1 MDTLTQKQQR
11 FCDEYLVDL
20 NATQAALRAGYSK
33 KTAYS
38 IGVENLRKPE
48 IQAEIQKRQNRLRN
62 KLEITQEKVL
72 RELAAIAFAN
82 GSDFAKVVNIGSL
95 PTVEM
100 IPTDE
105 LPPEKLPA
113 IAGIKTTQTGVE
125 VKLHDKVKA
134 LELIGKYLSLFDGAA
149 EQGQSENNL
158 FDAINS
164 CGEGGFDDL
173 PEIQQAAEDDAALV
187 EDEEVPE

>member
-1 MDTLTQKQQR
+1 MTPKQQR

-72 RELAAIAFAN
+72 RELALSVWLLQDNQFWQLKI
-82 GSDFAKVVNIGSL
+82 L
-95 PTVEM
+95 M
-100 IPTDE
+100 
-105 LPPEKLPA
+105 
-113 IAGIKTTQTGVE
+113 TTFHSHQT
-125 VKLHDKVKA
+125 
-134 LELIGKYLSLFDGAA
+134 
-149 EQGQSENNL
+149 
-158 FDAINS
+158 
-164 CGEGGFDDL
+164 
-173 PEIQQAAEDDAALV
+173 
-187 EDEEVPE
+187 